1 MHIWIKYNINMAKT
15 QNFSIERTILK
26 RTLSYYT
33 RQNNKFVFGN
43 MCFYTFLNLCKKYFY
58 KHS

>member
-15 QNFSIERTILK
+15 QNFSIERSI
-26 RTLSYYT
+26 SYNT
-33 RQNNKFVFGN
+33 SHNNKFIFGN
-43 MCFYTFLNLCKKYFY
+43 MCFYTFLKLSKKYLY